1 MENIENGFVEIEYN
15 GCKCFINREGV
26 VKRYNYKGELIT
38 LKQSLNHDGYPCVN
52 LIKEN
57 YKDYGKDKASRRT
70 AVHVLMATAFVPKP
84 KTTEKLEV
92 NHKDFDR
99 TNYNPDNLE
108 WITHRENVAYSCE
121 RGRYVGKF
129 GEDNPNYGNHKLSQ
143 IYAEN
148 KEYALEKQ
156 SRKGAVNG
164 RAKQCKLIC
173 PNGEEKIFGY
183 QREVVNYL
191 TELGICEVKCPDT
204 IIKKLRKD
212 KGYMGYFLRII

>member
-1 MENIENGFVEIEYN
+1 MENIENGFVEVEYS
-15 GCKCFINREGV
+15 GYKCFINREGV
-26 VKRYNYKGELIT
+26 IKRYNYKDELIIP
-38 LKQSLNHDGYPCVN
+38 KQTLNHDGYPIVSLMKITKGN
-52 LIKEN
+52 HREYRSIPI
-57 YKDYGKDKASRRT
+57 
-70 AVHVLMATAFVPKP
+70 HILMATAFVPKP

-99 TNYNPDNLE
+99 ANYNLDNLE
-108 WITHRENVAYSCE
+108 WITHKENVAYSYE

-129 GEDNPNYGNHKLSQ
+129 GENNPNYGNHKLSQ

-183 QREVVNYL
+183 QREAVNYL
-191 TELGICEVKCPDT
+191 TELGICEVKYPET

-212 KGYMGYFLRII
+212 EGYMGYFLRII